1 MHVSRLLRITWVY
14 ICHYVCAYRQPLSKV
29 PEPCYC
35 SPAISLFRSC
45 GQNILQRVVMSS
57 QTLIEIS
64 ERCQSRRRSVFFTH
78 TSPSREPGML
88 IRFPMLKHT
97 E

>member
-1 MHVSRLLRITWVY
+1 
-14 ICHYVCAYRQPLSKV
+14 
-29 PEPCYC
+29 
-35 SPAISLFRSC
+35 
-45 GQNILQRVVMSS
+45 MSS

-64 ERCQSRRRSVFFTH
+64 EWYQVAAEKRFFTH